1 MRSKHTLVLF
11 FESKGM
17 KLKTWA
23 ISMGFSDKDTQSLY
37 DLAVGKTQGL
47 RGRSKELK
55 GLLKKHGFGEGL
67 KRIDKDGGTDSAKD
81 LKKGA

>member
-1 MRSKHTLVLF
+1 MRTKHTLVLF

-23 ISMGFSDKDTQSLY
+23 VSMGFSSKDTQCLY

-55 GLLKKHGFGEGL
+55 ELLKKHGFGEGL
-67 KRIDKDGGTDSAKD
+67 KRVEQSRTDSANE